1 MEYIVSASE
10 LFQKAKEI
18 LNSGMDRVEISLIEP
33 DISDP
38 DDPLPACV
46 HFYAFKAGSPE
57 SRIDFEEID
66 VIESSQ

>member
-18 LNSGMDRVEISLIEP
+18 LNSGMDLVETSLIEP

-46 HFYAFKAGSPE
+46 HFDAFKVGSPE
-57 SRIDFEEID
+57 ARIDFEEID

>member
-1 MEYIVSASE
+1 MEYIVSASD

-18 LNSGMDRVEISLIEP
+18 LNSGMDLVEISLVEP

-46 HFYAFKAGSPE
+46 HFNAFKTNCPE
-57 SRIDFEEID
+57 ARIDFEELD
-66 VIESSQ
+66 VVESSQ